1 MYLQRQDGSQLTFLP
16 FLISEDKMVLKDK
29 ISQDLKDAM
38 KSGDKVRL
46 QTIRS
51 IRALILEFDKSGSEK
66 EMNSEEEIKLLSTAA
81 KKRKESIEQFTN
93 AGREDRAKTE
103 ETELQIIMSY
113 LPEQLS
119 AEDIEK
125 EVIQIAEKV
134 GAVSKADFGKLMGA
148 AVNKMK
154 GKADGRIIKEIVEKV
169 LGEN

>member
-1 MYLQRQDGSQLTFLP
+1 M
-16 FLISEDKMVLKDK
+16 ILKDR

-51 IRALILEFDKSGSEK
+51 IRASILEFEKSGSGK
-66 EMNSEEEIKLLSTAA
+66 EMNSEEEIALLTTAA
-81 KKRKESIEQFTN
+81 KKRKESIEQFTKG
-93 AGREDRAKTE
+93 GREDLAKTE

-125 EVIQIAEKV
+125 EVIKIFEKV

-148 AVNKMK
+148 ATKELK
-154 GKADGRIIKEIVEKV
+154 GKADGREIKEIVEKV
-169 LGEN
+169 LGKN

>member
-1 MYLQRQDGSQLTFLP
+1 M
-16 FLISEDKMVLKDK
+16 ILKDK

-51 IRALILEFDKSGSEK
+51 IRASILEFEKSGAGK

-93 AGREDRAKTE
+93 GGREDLAKME

-113 LPEQLS
+113 LPKQLS
-119 AEDIEK
+119 TEDIEK

-134 GAVSKADFGKLMGA
+134 GAVSKADFGKLIGA
-148 AVNKMK
+148 AVKEMK
-154 GKADGRIIKEIVEKV
+154 GKADGRIIKEIVENV